1 MFTAP
6 ILIAGLLTTTL
17 AAPQPVR
24 PTLVSQLS
32 SHASQVAPGPA
43 QPEAAKPRTDHK
55 WDGALAGALAG
66 AGAGAVTGILI
77 YGKGDGE
84 WPDQHVVV
92 GSLTFY
98 GALIGGVTGL
108 VIDLVK
114 K

>member
-6 ILIAGLLTTTL
+6 ILIAGLLTTTI
-17 AAPQPVR
+17 AAPPPPR
-24 PTLVSQLS
+24 PSLMSQLPA
-32 SHASQVAPGPA
+32 HAAQVAPNA
-43 QPEAAKPRTDHK
+43 KQTAATGQGKDHK

-66 AGAGAVTGILI
+66 AGTGALTALFI

-92 GSLTFY
+92 GSLAFY